1 MEKHTSKLQSQ
12 QQEELTAQQQKQQQT
27 SAEFATVE
35 DLLRYDA
42 DQTPVPAEVTKRL
55 QKSLAQQPKPP
66 RPWWRRW
73 FGKADK

>member
-12 QQEELTAQQQKQQQT
+12 QQEELTAHQQTQQQT

-42 DQTPVPAEVTKRL
+42 AQTPVPAGVTERL
-55 QKSLAQQPKPP
+55 QKSLAQEPKPP

-73 FGKADK
+73 FGPAEK